1 MPKKKLTKAQ
11 VKRMFKQMAS
21 ITFKMFEDKMN
32 HGTSSFVP
40 IGTFKLLKDFHEP
53 LDRASKR
60 IK

>member
-11 VKRMFKQMAS
+11 VKRAFKQINKAM
-21 ITFKMFEDKMN
+21 FRMFEDKFE

-40 IGTFKLLKDFHEP
+40 ISSFKLLKDFTDP
-53 LDRASKR
+53 LERAAKR